1 MKEYSEPRP
10 HKRFRIRGALANTG
24 SHLDV
29 AMTPDG
35 TAYCLDVFLNDAPVV
50 ITVDASTDDGAST
63 FPIQLCAACKRVMGV
78 TKN

>member
-1 MKEYSEPRP
+1 
-10 HKRFRIRGALANTG
+10 
-24 SHLDV
+24 
-29 AMTPDG
+29 MTPDG